1 MRLHCTKT
9 STPYKLPENTNKTQT
24 RKKREFSLNH
34 QFMSVFL
41 KTRMKIWHE
50 KIEIKHVNKTVL

>member
-24 RKKREFSLNH
+24 RKNVFSFKL

-41 KTRMKIWHE
+41 KTRMNTWTNRYGMK
-50 KIEIKHVNKTVL
+50 K